1 MMTTTLTVDR
11 LRLFARHGV
20 SDQERRAG
28 NRFEVTVKLRYDAYM
43 ACETDDIEETI
54 NYADVIEVIK
64 TEMARPSRLLEHV
77 AARIA
82 KTLCDR
88 FRPLEGGSVTVTK
101 LCPPCGVELAGVSF
115 TLDW

>member
-1 MMTTTLTVDR
+1 MTGTITIDR
-11 LRLFARHGV
+11 LRLFAGHGV
-20 SDQERRAG
+20 SEQERRTG
-28 NRFEVTVKLRYDAYM
+28 NRFEVTVTLRYDANA
-43 ACETDDIEETI
+43 ACTTDEIEEAI

-64 TEMARPSRLLEHV
+64 AEMARPSRLLEHV

-82 KTLCDR
+82 KALCKR

>member
-1 MMTTTLTVDR
+1 MTTTITVDR

-20 SDQERRAG
+20 SEQERRTG
-28 NRFEVTVKLRYDAYM
+28 NRFEVTVTLRYDAYM
-43 ACETDDIEETI
+43 ACETDEIEEAI
-54 NYADVIEVIK
+54 NYAHVIEVIK
-64 TEMARPSRLLEHV
+64 AEMATPSRLLEHV

-82 KTLCDR
+82 KTLCER

-115 TLDW
+115 TLQW